1 MLRVPKCLIAFCL
14 FVVISGATPVEVP
27 AQEDEQA
34 QIRQLVQQ
42 FFTAYAQGD
51 LERLMALWSDKSN
64 PQAAREGFQ
73 KVFQEYQSIEV
84 KNLVIGQIT
93 VASGEAKVL
102 LKLELGAVDAKSGKP
117 ADLFIKENQ
126 NRTLLF
132 AKQDERW
139 KVRQY
144 SATEEA
150 LADSLL
156 AIKTE
161 AERQAL
167 FEANKD
173 LHTRVLMKAFRRER
187 FSHEGNLAQALH
199 VYRLM
204 LAVAEKLGE
213 TEATAVAL
221 HIIGFIQYAWGDLD
235 ASLGNYEKAA
245 KLYESFNDTNRLP
258 ELLLD
263 IGQIY
268 FVRAQYSVADG
279 YFKRGLALF
288 EALGNKKKI
297 ALALNSIGAIYS
309 ALGDY
314 LVALDYYRRSLTL
327 CEEIKDDQ
335 LIATPLINIGSTYR
349 LLGNNALALEYYQRG
364 LPLTEAVSDRRR
376 AAFILSNIGQIHHS
390 QSNYSQALD
399 YIQKA
404 LALAQGG
411 GHKADVVLYETLIG
425 NIHMARRDYALALV
439 HYEKSLS
446 LNESVGQ
453 KSITVS
459 TLQSIGNIHQL
470 EGRTDRA
477 LEYFKRSLTLAEELR
492 ESALTAGAYAGLGNS
507 YLAQGNNEAALAAAE
522 RALALSSQMQ
532 RLDLLWMSHHLIGRA
547 QRALGKVELARQS
560 FDAAI
565 DGIEKTRA
573 GLAGGEQESRRFLED
588 KLAPYHSMIELL
600 IANKSY
606 PEAFI
611 YAERAKARTLLDVL
625 SSGRVNVTKAMTKQ
639 EDDRE
644 RTLHSQIVTLNLQ
657 LFQAEQQRNQTR
669 STEIKAQLE
678 KARLEYEAF
687 QANLY
692 TAHPELKVQ
701 RGQSLVLTLADAEKL
716 LPDVRTAILQYVV
729 AESESYLFVIAR
741 DAGKLAVTVHPLG
754 LGNDKLATAT
764 ESFREQI
771 ASRDLLFNAPAR
783 SLYDL
788 LIKPA
793 GKQLRGI
800 KTLIIVPDGPLWDLP
815 FQALHGDKGYLLD
828 DFVVSYAPSLSV
840 LREMKRKWSRTYATE
855 AAPQRRDTANVL
867 SPKPAYDLLA
877 LGNPDLNV
885 LEVAKLSLLRAEDL
899 GPLSSA
905 EKEVNTIGQLYGRNR
920 SKILVRDRATEEEA
934 KADAEKYRLLHV
946 AAHAVLDDRNPMYS
960 RIMLSRGEKSEDGML
975 EAWELMKLDL
985 KAEMVV
991 LSACQ
996 TARGRVGAGEGM
1008 IGMSWALFVA
1018 GSPSV
1023 VVSQWKVD
1031 SDRTSELMIDFH
1043 RLLVRG
1049 NSRRGAAT
1057 TGMTKAEAL
1066 RLAALKLRH
1075 GQYSHP
1081 FYWAGFVLI
1090 GNER

>member
-1 MLRVPKCLIAFCL
+1 MSRVPKRLIVFCL
-14 FVVISGATPVEVP
+14 FVVISGATPVEVL

-42 FFTAYAQGD
+42 FFTAYARED
-51 LERLMALWSDKSN
+51 LEGLMALWSEKSN
-64 PQAAREGFQ
+64 LQATREDVL
-73 KVFQEYQSIEV
+73 KVFQDYQNIEV
-84 KNLVIGQIT
+84 KSLVIGQIT
-93 VASGEAKVL
+93 IASGEARVL
-102 LKLELGAVDAKSGKP
+102 LKVELGAVDAKSGKP
-117 ADLFIKENQ
+117 AEIFVKENR
-126 NRTLLF
+126 NRTLHL
-132 AKQDERW
+132 AKQEEWW

-150 LADSLL
+150 FADSLL
-156 AIKTE
+156 AIRTE
-161 AERQAL
+161 AERQTL
-167 FEANKD
+167 FDANKD
-173 LHTRVLMKAFRRER
+173 MHTRVLMKALRRER
-187 FSHEGNLAQALH
+187 FSQEGNLTQALH

-204 LAVAEKLGE
+204 LVVAEKLGE
-213 TEATAVAL
+213 NESIAVAS
-221 HIIGFIQYAWGDLD
+221 HIIGFLQYAQGDL
-235 ASLGNYEKAA
+235 ATALENYEKAA
-245 KLYESFNDTNRLP
+245 KLYETLGDKSRLS
-258 ELLLD
+258 ELLID
-263 IGQIY
+263 IGQIH
-268 FVRAQYSVADG
+268 FVRAHHSLAHE
-279 YFKRGLALF
+279 YFKRSLVLS
-288 EALGNKKKI
+288 EELGDKKKI
-297 ALALNSIGAIYS
+297 ALALNSIGAVYS

-314 LVALDYYRRSLTL
+314 LPALEYYRKCLAL
-327 CEEIKDDQ
+327 CEETKDEQ
-335 LIATPLINIGSTYR
+335 LISSPLLNIGSTYR
-349 LLGNNALALEYYQRG
+349 ILGNNALALEYYQRS
-364 LPLTEAVSDRRR
+364 LPLAEVLNDKRR
-376 AAFILSNIGQIHHS
+376 AAFVLSNIGQIHHS
-390 QSNYSQALD
+390 QSNYSQALQ
-399 YIQKA
+399 YLQKA
-404 LALAQGG
+404 LALVQEA
-411 GHKADVVLYETLIG
+411 GHKADVVLYESLIG

-453 KSITVS
+453 ESITVS
-459 TLQSIGNIHQL
+459 TLQSIGNVHYL

-492 ESALTAGAYAGLGNS
+492 ESAVTAGALIGLGTI

-532 RLDLLWMSHHLIGRA
+532 KADVLWMSHNLIGRA
-547 QRALGKVELARQS
+547 QRALGKLEPARRS

-565 DGIEKTRA
+565 DGIERMRA
-573 GLAGGEQESRRFLED
+573 GLAGGEQESHRFLED
-588 KLAPYHSMIELL
+588 KLAPYHSIIELL
-600 IANKSY
+600 VATKSY
-606 PEAFI
+606 PDALV

-625 SSGRVNVTKAMTKQ
+625 SSGRVNVTKAMTKE
-639 EDDRE
+639 EDERE
-644 RTLHSQIVTLNLQ
+644 RALHGRIVTLNSQ
-657 LFQAEQQRNQTR
+657 LFQADQQRNNVR
-669 STEIKAQLE
+669 STELKAQLE

-701 RGQSLVLTLADAEKL
+701 RGQPLVLTLAEAEKL
-716 LPDVRTAILQYVV
+716 LTDARTAIIQYVV
-729 AESESYLFVIAR
+729 AESESYVFVIAR
-741 DAGKLAVTVHPLG
+741 DAGKLAVTVHTVG
-754 LGNDKLATAT
+754 LGSDKLATAT
-764 ESFREQI
+764 ESFRQQV

-783 SLYDL
+783 RLYDL

-793 GKQLRGI
+793 EKQLQGI
-800 KTLIIVPDGPLWDLP
+800 NALIIVPDGPLWDLP
-815 FQALHGDKGYLLD
+815 FQALYGDKGYLLD

-840 LREMKRKWSRTYATE
+840 LREMKRKWSKIYTT
-855 AAPQRRDTANVL
+855 PSTHQRRGTANFL
-867 SPKPAYDLLA
+867 STKPAYDLLA

-920 SKILVRDRATEEEA
+920 SKVLVRERATEEEV

-960 RIMLSRGEKSEDGML
+960 RIMLSREEKREDGML

-1018 GSPSV
+1018 GSPTV

-1031 SDRTSELMIDFH
+1031 SDRTSELMIEFH
-1043 RLLVRG
+1043 RNLVRG
-1049 NSRRGAAT
+1049 NGRRGAA
-1057 TGMTKAEAL
+1057 MTKAEAL

-1075 GQYSHP
+1075 GRYNHP